1 MTKTL
6 KTLFFF
12 ICYHPFP
19 RQPVENVRSF
29 GPEGW
34 GYSEGGQIK
43 TNFSLFSFVCVCV
56 CVCVLVWSISGAWSI
71 IVGGVFWKSVGIPV
85 FLLTQCK
92 SGSLYF
98 PHKLLNE
105 TVYLRSMKSPRVGIT
120 AFLCALRWGID
131 RQWDIDGRKK
141 PFRGRSCIL
150 CKEFCNTR
158 FYSGNDVPQKH

>member
-12 ICYHPFP
+12 ICYHPSP

-56 CVCVLVWSISGAWSI
+56 CVHIPTLGGLWVPVPKPTLRGPPKIRSLLTSSI
-71 IVGGVFWKSVGIPV
+71 ISW
-85 FLLTQCK
+85 
-92 SGSLYF
+92 
-98 PHKLLNE
+98 
-105 TVYLRSMKSPRVGIT
+105 
-120 AFLCALRWGID
+120 
-131 RQWDIDGRKK
+131 
-141 PFRGRSCIL
+141 
-150 CKEFCNTR
+150 
-158 FYSGNDVPQKH
+158 